1 MPSAA
6 SNIDSA
12 DATANRRR
20 RSTSRRKK
28 EKPITRTGRATRPA
42 THSRASLIL
51 ILASFDRDRPPRRDD
66 DIAEPLVE
74 TGQLASNADKRLDDE
89 TVEEAVEKAA
99 FERDQEQAPFH
110 PFRGHCLEIAAGWR
124 RAVADGILH

>member
-12 DATANRRR
+12 AATANRRR

-28 EKPITRTGRATRPA
+28 EEPITMTGRAARPA
-42 THSRASLIL
+42 THSRVSLIL
-51 ILASFDRDRPPRRDD
+51 ILDSFNRDRPPRRDD
-66 DIAEPLVE
+66 DGAEPLVE
-74 TGQLASNADKRLDDE
+74 TGQLARDADKRLDDE

-99 FERDQEQAPFH
+99 FERDQEQA
-110 PFRGHCLEIAAGWR
+110 
-124 RAVADGILH
+124 AVHAV

>member
-1 MPSAA
+1 MPSAN

-12 DATANRRR
+12 AATANRRR

-28 EKPITRTGRATRPA
+28 EDPITITGRATRPA
-42 THSRASLIL
+42 THSRGSLIV
-51 ILASFDRDRPPRRDD
+51 ILASFNRDRPPRRDD

-74 TGQLASNADKRLDDE
+74 TGQLARNVDKRLDHE

-99 FERDQEQAPFH
+99 FERDQKQAAFDAI
-110 PFRGHCLEIAAGWR
+110 RGDCLE
-124 RAVADGILH
+124 